1 MRAALTAFISGA
13 LFFLSQGVTDL
24 WPLAWLAPVPLLWF
38 AYGEAPRWQV
48 LIASFVGFALGQLY
62 LAQCY
67 WGQLPPGIILPLVV
81 MMCVAFAITVAFSGE
96 ALRRSSPAAALLAF
110 PALWTTLEYL
120 IGVVSPHGS
129 FGALG
134 YSQVSFPAA
143 IQLASLFGVHAV
155 AFLLCLG
162 ASSIALL
169 LRREWTAGGAGV
181 VVCAFGL
188 VFGCVRLA
196 EAEGPRVRVAALADA
211 EIPDIRQSADITI
224 RTYAAYI
231 AGLKGVQIVA
241 IPEGAVLM
249 READRKTTLAPL
261 AEVARTSAA
270 MVVIGTVTPEPM
282 QNRAFVLLPDG
293 TLEIYAKRHLLA
305 PFETEVP
312 GREPGLLGSGYAAQ
326 ICKDMD
332 FAGSVRTTAQ
342 HGVRLMIVP
351 ANDFGRDGWIHARM
365 AIMRGVENGFAVLR
379 SAFNGLETISDARG
393 RVLASA
399 ATTRPGMVAIQADV
413 PLGSGPTLYTRIG
426 DVFPWVSALLCLVL
440 ALRTYFSTDVRRA
453 AAPLS
458 VASPDDDPA

>member
-1 MRAALTAFISGA
+1 VRAALAAVISGIM
-13 LFFLSQGVTDL
+13 FFLSQGLADV

-38 AYGEAPRWQV
+38 AYRDAPGWQI

-67 WGQLPPGIILPLVV
+67 WGQLPPGIILPLVM
-81 MMCVAFAITVAFSGE
+81 MMCVAFAIAVAFSSE
-96 ALRRSSPAAALLAF
+96 ALRRGSSAAALLAF

-181 VVCAFGL
+181 VVCAFAL
-188 VFGCVRLA
+188 VFGYVRLA

-211 EIPDIRQSADITI
+211 EIPDIRQSAVITT
-224 RTYAAYI
+224 RSYAAYI
-231 AGLKGVQIVA
+231 SRLKGVQIVA

-249 READRKTTLAPL
+249 READRKSTLAPL
-261 AEVARTSAA
+261 ADVARTSAVT
-270 MVVIGTVTPEPM
+270 VVIGIVTPEPM
-282 QNRAFVLLPDG
+282 QNRAFVLSPDG
-293 TLEIYAKRHLLA
+293 TVETYAKRHLLA

-312 GREPGLLGSGYAAQ
+312 GRAPGLLASGYAAQ

-365 AIMRGVENGFAVLR
+365 AIMRGVENGFALLR
-379 SAFNGLETISDARG
+379 SAFNGLETISDAQG

-399 ATTRPGMVAIQADV
+399 ATTSPGMVAIQADV
-413 PLGSGPTLYTRIG
+413 PLGTGPTLYTRTG
-426 DVFPWVSALLCLVL
+426 DAFSWVCALLCLAL
-440 ALRTYFSTDVRRA
+440 ALRTYFRTDLRRA

-458 VASPDDDPA
+458 VASTNDDHA